1 MPQVNQNKS
10 ARSATTDDIVRVIH
24 KVEAMR
30 ARHAAELSGLVDE
43 LRAYLP
49 AHEDHA
55 RYQRIRAICSSR
67 AAIRADLRGGLK
79 S

>member
-1 MPQVNQNKS
+1 MPNK
-10 ARSATTDDIVRVIH
+10 AHNVATTDDIVRVIH

-30 ARHAAELSGLVDE
+30 ERHAAELSGLVDE

-49 AHEDHA
+49 PYEDHA
-55 RYQRIRAICSSR
+55 RFQRIKAICSSR

>member
-1 MPQVNQNKS
+1 MAQVNQNNS

-30 ARHAAELSGLVDE
+30 ERHAAELSCLVDE

-49 AHEDHA
+49 PYDDQA
-55 RYQRIRAICSSR
+55 RYKRIRAICSSR
-67 AAIRADLRGGLK
+67 ASIRADLRGK
-79 S
+79 I

>member
-1 MPQVNQNKS
+1 MPNK
-10 ARSATTDDIVRVIH
+10 AHNAATTDDIVRVIH

-30 ARHAAELSGLVDE
+30 ERHAAELSGLVDE

-49 AHEDHA
+49 PYENHA
-55 RYQRIRAICSSR
+55 RFQRIKSICSSR
-67 AAIRADLRGGLK
+67 AAIRRDLRGGLK